1 MQIFLYEFVTSG
13 GMSGC
18 QSIPR
23 SLLQEGRGM
32 VDALATDFAAAG
44 FEVQRMIDTSVCPS
58 PNNRSAEQMYHT
70 VNSSADERPL
80 FIELAQASDAT
91 MVIAPETDNALSE
104 RVRWT
109 LEAGGQLLGP
119 DLRVTELATDKHQLA
134 EHLSACGIPVV
145 EGIALAA
152 GSRLPADV
160 PYPAVIKP
168 RDGAGSQQMYLLK
181 QLNPS
186 LHTPVAARLEPYL
199 EGLPISVS
207 ILAGPGGICPL
218 PACRQLLSDD
228 GKFTYLG
235 GSLPL
240 DPHHA
245 ERGTRLAVRAAAACG
260 TLRGFLGVDLILG
273 SNVDEDR
280 VIEINPRLTTSYLLL
295 RRATEENLASA
306 IVRWS
311 LYRSAPPVFS
321 DRKTQ
326 FLLSQWAEAI
336 A

>member
-1 MQIFLYEFVTSG
+1 MQIFLYEFVTGG

-18 QSIPR
+18 QSIPQ

-32 VDALATDFAAAG
+32 ADALATDFVAAG
-44 FEVQRMIDTSVCPS
+44 FEVQRMIDTTVYPA
-58 PNNRSAEQMYHT
+58 PEYRSAGQTYHA
-70 VNSSADERPL
+70 VNGPADERPL
-80 FIELAQASDAT
+80 FAELAQASDAT
-91 MVIAPETDNALSE
+91 VVIAPETDGALST

-119 DLRVTELATDKHQLA
+119 DLRVTELAADKHRLA
-134 EHLSACGIPVV
+134 KHLAASGIPVV

-168 RDGAGSQQMYLLK
+168 RDGAGSQQMHLL
-181 QLNPS
+181 QRMNPS
-186 LHTPVAARLEPYL
+186 LHMPVAARLEPYL

-218 PACRQLLSDD
+218 PACRQLLSED

-240 DPHHA
+240 DPEHA

-273 SNVDEDR
+273 ANVDDDR

-295 RRATEENLASA
+295 RQAAEENLASA

-311 LYRSAPPVFS
+311 LHRSAPPIFS
-321 DRKTQ
+321 DRKTR
-326 FLLSQWAEAI
+326 FLLSQWEEAI

>member
-1 MQIFLYEFVTSG
+1 
-13 GMSGC
+13 
-18 QSIPR
+18 
-23 SLLQEGRGM
+23 M

-91 MVIAPETDNALSE
+91 MVIAPETDGALSE

-134 EHLSACGIPVV
+134 KHLSACGIPVV
-145 EGIALAA
+145 EGIALEA

-168 RDGAGSQQMYLLK
+168 RDGAGSQQMFLLK
-181 QLNPS
+181 QVNPS

-240 DPHHA
+240 DPHYA

-295 RRATEENLASA
+295 RRATEENLAGA

-311 LYRSAPPVFS
+311 LHQSAPPVFS

>member
-1 MQIFLYEFVTSG
+1 
-13 GMSGC
+13 
-18 QSIPR
+18 
-23 SLLQEGRGM
+23 
-32 VDALATDFAAAG
+32 
-44 FEVQRMIDTSVCPS
+44 MIDTSVCPS